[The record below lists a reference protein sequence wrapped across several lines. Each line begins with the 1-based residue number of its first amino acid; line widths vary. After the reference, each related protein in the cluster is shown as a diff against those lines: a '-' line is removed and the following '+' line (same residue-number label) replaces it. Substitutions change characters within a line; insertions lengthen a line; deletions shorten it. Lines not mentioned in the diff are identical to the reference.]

1 MTATFIINLEYRKDR
16 RREMESQL
24 RQVGWQAE
32 FFKAVQPDSA
42 DAFPSVGA
50 RGCFLSHL
58 AILKMAR
65 EKNLERLI
73 ILEDD
78 FNFSSDFSAK
88 WPNIEQFLREKDCAL
103 FYPAP
108 ARLHADQSILEIDPE
123 QGLMCTH
130 FIVFDRS
137 AISKSIEGLEAIMS
151 RPSGHPLGG
160 PMHVDAAYSLI
171 RKQNPELKTYAHF
184 PPLGCQR
191 PSRTDVGE
199 GHWLDRV
206 GAFRPVATGL
216 RKLKKTFLKA

>member
-1 MTATFIINLEYRKDR
+1 MTATFVINLEHRKDR

-24 RQVGWQAE
+24 RQVGWRAE
-32 FFKAVQPDSA
+32 FFKAVEPESA
-42 DAFPSVGA
+42 AEFPSKGA

-58 AILKMAR
+58 AILKKAR
-65 EKNLERLI
+65 RQNLDRLI

-78 FNFSSDFSAK
+78 FDFSTDFPAR
-88 WPNIEQFLREKDCAL
+88 WPAIEQFLREQNCAF

-108 ARLHADQSILEIDPE
+108 ARLSADESILEISPD

-130 FIVFDRS
+130 FIIFDRS

-151 RPSGHPLGG
+151 RPAGDPLGG
-160 PMHVDAAYSLI
+160 PMHVDAAYSVV

-191 PSRTDVGE
+191 PSRTDVGD
-199 GHWLDRV
+199 GHWLDRIYV
-206 GAFRPVATGL
+206 FRPVATGL
-216 RKLKKTFLKA
+216 RKLKKNFLSS